1 MFFSPSNFRQ
11 KISLVQAVGGS
22 NPIRIYLFFTQ
33 ATKTDFPS
41 GYKRIFQSNFTMAW
55 NILSFMY
62 FHFFDSQITL
72 LEELLLLKEYEKRE
86 KTLSGRVSGKKMELM
101 EVNNKVVKL

>member
-1 MFFSPSNFRQ
+1 
-11 KISLVQAVGGS
+11 
-22 NPIRIYLFFTQ
+22 
-33 ATKTDFPS
+33 
-41 GYKRIFQSNFTMAW
+41 MAW